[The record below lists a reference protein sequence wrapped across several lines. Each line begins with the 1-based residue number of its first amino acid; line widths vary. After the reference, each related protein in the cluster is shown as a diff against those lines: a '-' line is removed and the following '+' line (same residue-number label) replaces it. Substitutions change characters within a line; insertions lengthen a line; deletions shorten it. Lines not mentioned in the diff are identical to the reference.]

1 MPMGSEQGLRLSV
14 ALSLDWEMAMLSG
27 SRVLVVED
35 EAITAEEI
43 RLLLVEAEGVPVG
56 PVASLS
62 EARRLL
68 KEGTPVD
75 AALLDVNVS
84 DGTIT
89 PVLEALSARGIP
101 ALVYTGGSL
110 PADVRQRHPDLIAL
124 SKPVAPARL
133 IAELRRLMG
142 KLGSPTQL
150 ASH

>member
-1 MPMGSEQGLRLSV
+1 MGSEQGLRLSV
-14 ALSLDWEMAMLSG
+14 ALSLDWEIAMLSG

-43 RLLLVEAEGVPVG
+43 RLLLIEAEGVPVG

-68 KEGTPVD
+68 KDGTPVD
-75 AALLDVNVS
+75 AALLDVNLS
-84 DGTIT
+84 D
-89 PVLEALSARGIP
+89 VLEALRARGIP
-101 ALVYTGGSL
+101 ALVYTGGVV